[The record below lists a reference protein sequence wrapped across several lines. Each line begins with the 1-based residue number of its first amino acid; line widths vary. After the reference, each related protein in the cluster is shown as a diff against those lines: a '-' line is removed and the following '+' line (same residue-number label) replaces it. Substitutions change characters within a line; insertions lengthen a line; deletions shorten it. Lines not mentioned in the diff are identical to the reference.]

1 MNEFKISGVVAGAT
15 GLDDLLDLACSYG
28 QVTTVLRFEIDD
40 QADLPEGFDVGDPG
54 KYIGEQVV
62 LYGEFREN
70 RVHGALNVVPDTVH
84 PNGPYLS
91 CGVVTKLRLYEQETG
106 PVYPDF

>member
-1 MNEFKISGVVAGAT
+1 MNEFKISGVVAGAI

-54 KYIGEQVV
+54 KYIEQVV

-70 RVHGALNVVPDTVH
+70 RYYASTPPL
-84 PNGPYLS
+84 
-91 CGVVTKLRLYEQETG
+91 
-106 PVYPDF
+106 